1 MRMQRTRIVRLALL
15 LPMLVLLACAVNP
28 VTGKRELILMSESQ
42 EVALGQQADP
52 QIVSMYG
59 LYNDPELAAYVD
71 GIGQKLAAVS
81 HKPDLKFTFRILD
94 SPVINAFALP
104 GGFVYVTRGI
114 LAHMNNESEL
124 AVVLG
129 HEIGH
134 VTARHGAAQQ
144 SRATLAGLGLGVGS
158 IFSEEVARFGGL
170 AQSALGILF
179 LKYGRDDE
187 HESDQL
193 GVQYSLAAGFDPEVG
208 AKFFEVLDRQ
218 SQESGQSL
226 PDWLSTHPAPA
237 DRVERTRALARGNK
251 GAGPYR
257 VGEGTYKENIDS
269 VVFGDDPR
277 QGFMD
282 GNVFKHPD
290 LKFELAFPRG
300 WAVHN
305 TPTAVVAIEPERQ
318 AQMQMTL
325 EPANDLT
332 PAAYVRRVA
341 ANADAVLV
349 DGAAERIGGYDA
361 YAAVVRVGS
370 GNQTMLVQLV
380 AIRRRSDEAMFQIVG
395 VAGERFRAWQPYFL
409 QTARS
414 FGALEDPAALGIEPN
429 RIEVVR
435 VGNPGTLSEV
445 ALRYDNV
452 PVGFSTIAL
461 LNNLQTSDRLET
473 GFQLKLVRGTFQPES
488 AAR

>member
-1 MRMQRTRIVRLALL
+1 MRIHRGWIVRVGLL
-15 LPMLVLLACAVNP
+15 FSLLVVLSCAVNP

-42 EVALGQQADP
+42 EIALGQQSDP
-52 QIVSMYG
+52 QIVAMFG
-59 LYNDPELAAYVD
+59 LYDDAELAAYVD
-71 GIGQKLAAVS
+71 GIGQNLAAVS

-104 GGFVYVTRGI
+104 GGYVYVTRGI
-114 LAHMNNESEL
+114 LSHMNNESEL

-144 SRATLAGLGLGVGS
+144 SRATLAGLVLGVGS
-158 IFSEEVARFGGL
+158 IFSEQVARFGGL

-193 GVQYSLAAGFDPEVG
+193 GVQYSLAAGFDPERG

-237 DRVERTRALARGNK
+237 DRVERTRQLARETK

-257 VGEGTYKENIDS
+257 VGEGTYKGQIDGT
-269 VVFGDDPR
+269 VFGDDPR

-282 GNVFKHPD
+282 GNVFKHP
-290 LKFELAFPRG
+290 ELAFQLAFPPG
-300 WAVHN
+300 WRVHN
-305 TPTAVVAIEPERQ
+305 TPTAVVALEPEKQ
-318 AQMQMTL
+318 AQLQMTL
-325 EPANDLT
+325 EPSEGLS

-341 ANADAVLV
+341 GNAEAQLV
-349 DGAAERIGGYDA
+349 EGTAERIGGYDA
-361 YAAVVRVGS
+361 YAAVLRVGDAS
-370 GNQTMLVQLV
+370 NTMLVQLV
-380 AIRRRSDEAMFQIVG
+380 AIQRQAGEAMFQIVG
-395 VAGERFRAWQPYFL
+395 VTASRFRAWQPQL
-409 QTARS
+409 LGTARS
-414 FGALEDPAALGIEPN
+414 FGALNDPAAQRIQPN
-429 RIEVVR
+429 RVDVVR
-435 VGNPGTLSEV
+435 VGGAGTLADVVS
-445 ALRYDNV
+445 RYDNV
-452 PVGFSTIAL
+452 PVTLHTLAL
-461 LNNLQTSDRLET
+461 LNNLQNDQALEP
-473 GFQLKLVRGTFQPES
+473 GFELKIVRGTFQPQS
-488 AAR
+488 VAR